1 MATYIRTITDQY
13 DFNIVIDVTDNEVF
27 VNTTGFDWVNIGE
40 LTAKNGD
47 FFYNN
52 KIISPDSEDY
62 TLIEEILFE
71 KVEVENIVIR
81 EAENLRLLQE
91 QKELEAAEAE
101 AAAASEAVATAERA
115 ASLAEK
121 PNLIPEHERA
131 LPPNFEEMLEALPI
145 PKLINYLEEFKDL
158 EITIDVLK
166 EWVVKNKEMQKFAAA
181 LQTAT
186 MDGKKVI
193 FNTPYVR
200 NQGTVNEETLPWM
213 YSPHPDI
220 EHYRSHMQLQQEQ
233 LELFLTKI
241 KSDLGLV

>member
-27 VNTTGFDWVNIGE
+27 VNTTGFDWVNIGD
-40 LTAKNGD
+40 LTATNGD

-52 KIISPDSEDY
+52 KIISPHSEDY
-62 TLIEEILFE
+62 KLIEEILFE
-71 KVEVENIVIR
+71 KVEVENVAIR
-81 EAENLRLLQE
+81 EAEEIRRLQAE
-91 QKELEAAEAE
+91 KEWADEMARAEAE
-101 AAAASEAVATAERA
+101 NEAIAVAERA

-166 EWVVKNKEMQKFAAA
+166 EWVAKNKEMQKFAAA

-186 MDGKKVI
+186 MEGKKVI
-193 FNTPYVR
+193 FDTPYVR
-200 NQGTVNEETLPWM
+200 NQGTENEETLPWM
-213 YSPHPDI
+213 YTPHPDI
-220 EHYRSHMQLQQEQ
+220 EHYRSHMQLQQAQ

>member
-13 DFNIVIDVTDNEVF
+13 NFNIVIDVTDNEVF
-27 VNTTGFDWVNIGE
+27 VNTTGFDWINIGN

-47 FFYNN
+47 FFYDN
-52 KIISPDSEDY
+52 KIIACDTDDY
-62 TLIEEILFE
+62 KIIEALLFE
-71 KVEVENIVIR
+71 KVEAENIALR
-81 EAENLRLLQE
+81 EAENTRRLQE
-91 QKELEAAEAE
+91 EKELADAIASAEAE
-101 AAAASEAVATAERA
+101 AEAIAAAERA
-115 ASLAEK
+115 ASLSEK
-121 PNLIPEHERA
+121 PSIIPENERA
-131 LPPNFEEMLEALPI
+131 LPPNFEEILDTLPI
-145 PKLINYLEEFKDL
+145 PTVINYLEEFKDL

-166 EWVVKNKEMQKFAAA
+166 EWAAKNKEMQKFAEA

-193 FNTPYVR
+193 FNPPYTR
-200 NQGTVNEETLPWM
+200 LLGTVNEETLTWM

-220 EHYRSHMQLQQEQ
+220 EHYRSHTQLQQEQ